1 MPKKRPV
8 GRPKHKTKNPKLT
21 VYVKPKTI
29 KKLKADLAKMP
40 PKPKAT
46 KGMVIDQWAENDLL
60 FQKTKEKR

>member
-1 MPKKRPV
+1 MLKKRPV
-8 GRPKHKTKNPKLT
+8 GRPPNKVEHPKLT
-21 VYVKPKTI
+21 VYVKPKTM